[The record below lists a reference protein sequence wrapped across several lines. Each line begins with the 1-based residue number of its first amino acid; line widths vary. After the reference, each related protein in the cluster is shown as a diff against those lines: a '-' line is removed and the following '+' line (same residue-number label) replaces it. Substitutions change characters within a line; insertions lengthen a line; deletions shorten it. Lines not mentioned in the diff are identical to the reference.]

1 MRFHSCLLALAAAG
15 AILIS
20 PMTTSAQDVTGGG
33 AAFPNAVYQKWV
45 EMVKAESGMT
55 VTYGTVG
62 GPEIWQ
68 SRMLA
73 RETDFSVSGLPM
85 PESAKAAGNVLQF
98 PVLVGAVVPV
108 FNLPG
113 IDSGKLRLNGAL
125 LGRIFVGAI
134 KKWNDPAIA
143 AVNPGVKL
151 PDLDI
156 RPFSIRD
163 GGLAASF
170 GFTQYILAAD
180 EEWRQRHGQMVT
192 KRWAVGSNVED
203 AAAMA
208 ENIRLQ
214 EGGLGYLPYG
224 TAVKAKLPL
233 VALLNPA
240 GKYVVPGLDT
250 IRSAADNA
258 PWNRTTD
265 LVMVLVNQPGET
277 SWPMSQ
283 TSYAQ
288 MPRDSKNPA
297 RTRAVRDFFEFA
309 LDKGSAPLSEL
320 GFVPLPEAVKQR
332 VRAALADITS

>member
-1 MRFHSCLLALAAAG
+1 MRLRSCILSLAAAG
-15 AILIS
+15 AVLLS
-20 PMTTSAQDVTGGG
+20 PMTLLAQDVTGGG
-33 AAFPNAVYQKWV
+33 AAFPAAVYQKWIA
-45 EMVKAESGMT
+45 MVKAENGLT

-73 RETDFSVSGLPM
+73 READFSVSGQPM
-85 PESAKAAGNVLQF
+85 PATVRTAGNVLQV
-98 PVLVGAVVPV
+98 PILIGAVVPV

-113 IDSGKLRLNGAL
+113 IDSGRLNLNGTL

-134 KKWNDPAIA
+134 RKWNDPAIA
-143 AVNPGVKL
+143 AVNPGLAL

-180 EEWRQRHGQMVT
+180 EEWRQRHGSMVT
-192 KRWAVGSNVED
+192 RRWAVGSSVED
-203 AAAMA
+203 APAMV
-208 ENIRLQ
+208 ENVRLV
-214 EGGLGYLPYG
+214 EGSIGYMPYG
-224 TAVKAKLPL
+224 TAARARLPL

-240 GKYVVPGLDT
+240 GKYVVASLDS
-250 IRSAADNA
+250 IRAAADNA
-258 PWNRTTD
+258 PWDKAAD
-265 LVMVLVNQPGET
+265 LVMVLVNQPGAQ

-288 MPRDSKNPA
+288 MPLAPKDPA
-297 RTRAVRDFFEFA
+297 RSAAVRRFFEFA
-309 LDKGSAPLSEL
+309 LGNGSSALAEL
-320 GFVPLPEAVKQR
+320 GFVPLPERVRQR
-332 VRAALADITS
+332 VRAELSNITS